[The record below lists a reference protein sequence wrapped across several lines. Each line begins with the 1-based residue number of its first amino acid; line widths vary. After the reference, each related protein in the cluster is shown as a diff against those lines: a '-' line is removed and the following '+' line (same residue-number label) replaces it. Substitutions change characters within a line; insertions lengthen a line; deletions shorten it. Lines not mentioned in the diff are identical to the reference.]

1 MHVLLVCHAMR
12 LGGAERYTMDL
23 ANSLTERGVKVTV
36 AFGGPVLHKPGFADE
51 VEHLEINVVRGHI
64 GLFRIIVDLPV
75 GKRLYSY
82 IRDSDVDIVNT
93 MMMDSG
99 FWCWLAGRYLKVP
112 CLQTQMHVFGNYG
125 GPERFLFGSR
135 VGAKIL
141 QFLRLDFLA
150 MSDYYAWELANIGKI
165 PTSSIH
171 QATMGIDLN
180 KFKPKVA
187 DDKVREELGLGH
199 GPVIG
204 VVARLQRVKGCHKI
218 IAAMPTA
225 LQICPETQLLI
236 VGDGPQR
243 QALEDQ
249 AKELGVEDNVIFTG
263 WRTDTLEMNAQM
275 DVYIQ
280 TTDGPNLGLSPLQAM
295 SQAKAQVVFTED
307 ELEEKMAHDT
317 VQEGV
322 NGHVVPTNEPRKA
335 GEIIGKMLT
344 DRQKLKKMGL
354 ASRRLAEEKF
364 DWDLHVSKVIEIY
377 QELIDKNRDVG

>member
-23 ANSLTERGVKVTV
+23 ANNLVERGIKVTV
-36 AFGGPVLHKPGFADE
+36 AYGGPVLHKPGFADE
-51 VEHLEINVVRGHI
+51 VKHLEINVVRGHI
-64 GLFRIIVDLPV
+64 SLLRLIADLPV
-75 GKRLYSY
+75 GKRLYRF

-93 MMMDSG
+93 MMMDCG
-99 FWCWLAGRYLKVP
+99 FWCWLAGRYLGVP
-112 CLQTQMHVFGNYG
+112 NVHTQMQVFRHNTGL
-125 GPERFLFGSR
+125 ERFLFGSR
-135 VGAKIL
+135 VGTKL
-141 QFLRLDFLA
+141 LRFLRFNFLA
-150 MSDYYAWELANIGKI
+150 MSDYYAWEYANIGKV
-165 PTSSIH
+165 PTGRIH
-171 QATMGIDLN
+171 TASMGIDLN
-180 KFKPKVA
+180 KFVPKLA
-187 DDKVREELGLGH
+187 DDKIREELGLGN

-204 VVARLQRVKGCHKI
+204 AIARLQRVKGCHKI
-218 IAAMPTA
+218 IAAMPTV
-225 LQICPETQLLI
+225 LQICPETQLLL

-307 ELEEKMAHDT
+307 ELEEKMAKDT

-322 NGHVVPTNEPRKA
+322 NGYIVPTNEPRKA

>member
-1 MHVLLVCHAMR
+1 MHVLS
-12 LGGAERYTMDL
+12 
-23 ANSLTERGVKVTV
+23 NSTGV
-36 AFGGPVLHKPGFADE
+36 
-51 VEHLEINVVRGHI
+51 
-64 GLFRIIVDLPV
+64 
-75 GKRLYSY
+75 
-82 IRDSDVDIVNT
+82 
-93 MMMDSG
+93 
-99 FWCWLAGRYLKVP
+99 
-112 CLQTQMHVFGNYG
+112 
-125 GPERFLFGSR
+125 ERFLVGSR
-135 VGAKIL
+135 AGAKIL

-171 QATMGIDLN
+171 QATWGTDLN
-180 KFKPKVA
+180 KFVPKAA
-187 DDKVREELGLGH
+187 DDKIREELGLGH

-204 VVARLQRVKGCHKI
+204 AIARLQRVKGCHKI
-218 IAAMPTA
+218 IAAMPTV

-249 AKELGVEDNVIFTG
+249 AKDLQVEDNVIFTG

-275 DVYIQ
+275 DAYIQ
-280 TTDGPNLGLSPLQAM
+280 TTNGPNLGLSALQAM
-295 SQAKAQVVFTED
+295 AQAKAQIVFAKD
-307 ELEEKMAHDT
+307 EFEEKMAHDT
-317 VQEGV
+317 IQEGV

-354 ASRRLAEEKF
+354 TSRKIAEEKF

-377 QELIDKNRDVG
+377 QELIDKN